1 MFVRM
6 ASAAFKTRTKFLG
19 LPIVGALQR
28 GLVSYLK
35 DSYYCEKGLLQ
46 ALESIFGLQRF
57 LTSPSHACEIG
68 CKVGVTVA
76 VASDASP
83 RIMTTYAKPS
93 RVQESQ
99 GYSQVEPR
107 NKILVVD
114 AALSTSAAPWYFKAH
129 SIADLGDFMDGGV
142 WKNNPTEVAL
152 SEAEGLWPESKIDL
166 VLSLGTGT
174 QLQKGKDDARNKSS
188 LSGIFGKG
196 FLSRLYK
203 SFMSSLDG
211 ENVWNDL
218 WSRLSSE
225 QRQVC
230 FRLNTFFPE
239 SIPGLD
245 DVSKLSEMRA
255 VANQSSPAQYSSIS
269 ELSQTILCT
278 MFYAELERA
287 PRYYDGAYECDLVI
301 RCRWDHDKS
310 IAKATLMQLQRR
322 KYLFFVNDTRVLP
335 LPHMASFNEFS
346 IPLRVIL
353 PSLITDCYIRIG
365 RNIGDAKDISGFPA
379 HPQKLLQLQGQTSNF
394 RRNAFPLPT
403 RRLRSGAK
411 RQRLS

>member
-46 ALESIFGLQRF
+46 TLESIFGLQRF

-174 QLQKGKDDARNKSS
+174 QLQKGKDDTRNKSS

-218 WSRLSSE
+218 WSRLSS
-225 QRQVC
+225 
-230 FRLNTFFPE
+230 
-239 SIPGLD
+239 LD

-255 VANQSSPAQYSSIS
+255 AANQSSPAQYSSIS

-322 KYLFFVNDTRVLP
+322 NSPSKASAVTR
-335 LPHMASFNEFS
+335 ANFEFPEKCVS
-346 IPLRVIL
+346 STHPEIAKWGEKTTSVVAN
-353 PSLITDCYIRIG
+353 G
-365 RNIGDAKDISGFPA
+365 R
-379 HPQKLLQLQGQTSNF
+379 
-394 RRNAFPLPT
+394 
-403 RRLRSGAK
+403 
-411 RQRLS
+411 

>member
-1 MFVRM
+1 M
-6 ASAAFKTRTKFLG
+6 
-19 LPIVGALQR
+19 QR
-28 GLVSYLK
+28 VN
-35 DSYYCEKGLLQ
+35 
-46 ALESIFGLQRF
+46 
-57 LTSPSHACEIG
+57 
-68 CKVGVTVA
+68 
-76 VASDASP
+76 
-83 RIMTTYAKPS
+83 
-93 RVQESQ
+93 

-174 QLQKGKDDARNKSS
+174 QLQKGKDDTRNKSS

-218 WSRLSSE
+218 WSRLS
-225 QRQVC
+225 
-230 FRLNTFFPE
+230 N
-239 SIPGLD
+239 LD
-245 DVSKLSEMRA
+245 DVLKLSEIKA
-255 VANQSSPAQYSSIS
+255 ATNQNSPAQYSSIF

-278 MFYAELERA
+278 MFYTELKRA
-287 PRYYDGAYECDLVI
+287 PRYYNSAYECDLVI
-301 RCRWDHDKS
+301 RYRWDHDKS
-310 IAKATLMQLQRR
+310 IAKAIFMQLQRR
-322 KYLFFVNDTRVLP
+322 KYLFFVNDTHVLP

-346 IPLRVIL
+346 ISFS
-353 PSLITDCYIRIG
+353 PSKASAVTRANFEFLEKCVSSTHPEIVKWGEKTTSVVANG
-365 RNIGDAKDISGFPA
+365 R
-379 HPQKLLQLQGQTSNF
+379 
-394 RRNAFPLPT
+394 
-403 RRLRSGAK
+403 
-411 RQRLS
+411 

>member
-1 MFVRM
+1 MFIRM

-93 RVQESQ
+93 RIQESQ

-174 QLQKGKDDARNKSS
+174 QLQKEKDDARNKSS

-230 FRLNTFFPE
+230 FRLNTFFHE

-245 DVSKLSEMRA
+245 DVSKLPEMRA
-255 VANQSSPAQYSSIS
+255 AANQSSPAQFSSIS

-322 KYLFFVNDTRVLP
+322 NSPSKASTVARANFEFPEKCVSS
-335 LPHMASFNEFS
+335 PHPE
-346 IPLRVIL
+346 I
-353 PSLITDCYIRIG
+353 
-365 RNIGDAKDISGFPA
+365 
-379 HPQKLLQLQGQTSNF
+379 
-394 RRNAFPLPT
+394 
-403 RRLRSGAK
+403 AK
-411 RQRLS
+411 RGEKTTPIIAN